1 MSVLFLSKKENLL
14 QDTTSIHMFDLQ
26 NTHISSK
33 DKSFNLWANSLTLP
47 LIFESSLSQ
56 KST

>member
-1 MSVLFLSKKENLL
+1 M
-14 QDTTSIHMFDLQ
+14 TSIHMFNLQ

-33 DKSFNLWANSLTLP
+33 DKTFNLWANSLMLP